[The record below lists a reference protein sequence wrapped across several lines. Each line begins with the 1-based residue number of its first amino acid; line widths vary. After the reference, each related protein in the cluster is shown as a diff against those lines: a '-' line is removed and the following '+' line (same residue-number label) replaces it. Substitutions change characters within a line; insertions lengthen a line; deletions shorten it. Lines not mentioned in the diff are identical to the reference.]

1 MFAFIFGLILLGVGI
16 YLVYHGS
23 KPYDGYVQPKTYK
36 GFGGCFIAIG
46 VIMAVVDG
54 FMMVGKRQGG
64 NQGPVTVNPVFTK
77 EVPVNVAK
85 NVIINPN
92 GTGGIPVVAKN

>member
-23 KPYDGYVQPKTYK
+23 QPYDGYVQPKTYK

-46 VIMAVVDG
+46 VIIAIVDG
-54 FMMVGKRQGG
+54 LRMAGKRMGG
-64 NQGPVTVNPVFTK
+64 NQSPVTVNPVFAK
-77 EVPVNVAK
+77 EVPMAVA
-85 NVIINPN
+85 NSVAIHPN
-92 GTGGIPVVAKN
+92 GSGALATKLN